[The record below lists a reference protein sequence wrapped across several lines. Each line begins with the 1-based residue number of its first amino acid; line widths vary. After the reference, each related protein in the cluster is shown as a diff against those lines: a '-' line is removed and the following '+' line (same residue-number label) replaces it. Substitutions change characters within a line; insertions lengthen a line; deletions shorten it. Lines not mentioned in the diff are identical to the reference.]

1 MKWWKDDVTR
11 DGTKQSKNVIF
22 VESKPR
28 DLGTFGL
35 VHVDSWVS
43 SDEMTDVVKPN
54 QPLSIFASVT
64 RGNSPV
70 LNAKVTAVMEVL
82 MKNGTIE
89 KYSPIEL
96 YDNGNGADLVAND
109 GLYSRYFTQFDG
121 VNGRYTLK
129 CQVYPNLNFTREPK

>member
-1 MKWWKDDVTR
+1 M
-11 DGTKQSKNVIF
+11 
-22 VESKPR
+22 ESKPR

-35 VHVDSWVS
+35 VHVDAWVS

-96 YDNGNGADLVAND
+96 YDNGNG
-109 GLYSRYFTQFDG
+109 G
-121 VNGRYTLK
+121 K
-129 CQVYPNLNFTREPK
+129 CNSV